1 MTNINLDSR
10 NLKQHNSTIMW
21 VCVH

>member
-10 NLKQHNSTIMW
+10 NLKQHNSSIMW